1 MSGNTVINSTPKISN
16 TNKKS
21 SNGIISFITQY
32 DSLVIFG
39 GLLISILLTIIFAG
53 IFVAGPVVRDS
64 LFYNAAGAFLIS
76 FIFIYVIFKFM
87 GHNIVIL
94 GKRFDFGIILY
105 VLIILFIIFILGN

>member
-1 MSGNTVINSTPKISN
+1 MSGNTVTNS

-21 SNGIISFITQY
+21 NSGIISFITQY

-39 GLLISILLTIIFAG
+39 GLLIAILLTIIFAG

-64 LFYNAAGAFLIS
+64 LLYNAAGAFLIS

-87 GHNIVIL
+87 GHHIVIL
-94 GKRFDFGIILY
+94 GKRLDFGMILY
-105 VLIILFIIFILGN
+105 ILIILFIIFILGN

>member
-1 MSGNTVINSTPKISN
+1 MSGNTLTNSTPKISN

-64 LFYNAAGAFLIS
+64 ILYNAAGAFLLS
-76 FIFIYVIFKFM
+76 FILIYIIFKFM
-87 GHNIVIL
+87 GHHVVIL
-94 GKRFDFGIILY
+94 GKRFDFGMILY
-105 VLIILFIIFILGN
+105 ILIILFIIFILGN